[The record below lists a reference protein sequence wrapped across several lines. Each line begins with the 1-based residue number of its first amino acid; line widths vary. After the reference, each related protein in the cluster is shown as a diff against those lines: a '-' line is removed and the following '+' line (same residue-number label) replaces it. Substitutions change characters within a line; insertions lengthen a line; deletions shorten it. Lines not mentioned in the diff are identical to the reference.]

1 MSIGMNKQFV
11 SEDDESIRIVE
22 GGTPRVGFNLSNVID
37 AAAPVSRSASAGATK
52 KDASRSAI
60 VTSLILKLESITL
73 SFGGV
78 TALANIDLSVAM
90 GEIRAIIGP
99 NGAGKSSLLNVISGI
114 YRPQRGRVWIDE
126 RRFTQVP
133 TQKLARLGIARTFQN
148 LALFKG
154 LSVVENVVIGRAAIR
169 HANFVEQIV
178 GLGRARRE
186 RAEARARAEEIID
199 FLDLHAVLNRLA
211 GTLPYGLQK
220 RVELARA
227 LVARPKILLLDEP
240 MAGMSATDKREMT
253 GFVRSARDKFGTTV
267 ILIEHDIG
275 IVMGLSDRVA
285 VLDHGRKIAD
295 GTPAEVQADQ
305 AVIDAYLGV
314 AHDDEPEEV
323 YA

>member
-1 MSIGMNKQFV
+1 MTST
-11 SEDDESIRIVE
+11 SELSLHRAPAAS
-22 GGTPRVGFNLSNVID
+22 TPST
-37 AAAPVSRSASAGATK
+37 AATK
-52 KDASRSAI
+52 QDANRAI
-60 VTSLILKLESITL
+60 VASSEPLRLEAITL
-73 SFGGV
+73 AFGGV
-78 TALANIDLSVAM
+78 TAVSDFSLTVAP

-99 NGAGKSSLLNVISGI
+99 NGAGKSSLLHIISGI
-114 YRPQRGRVWIDE
+114 YRPQRGLVWIE
-126 RRFTQVP
+126 EKKFARVP
-133 TQKLARLGIARTFQN
+133 TEQLARLGIARTFQN

-154 LSVVENVVIGRAAIR
+154 LSVLENIVIGRAAVR

-186 RAEARARAEEIID
+186 REDALARAEEIID
-199 FLDLHAVLNRLA
+199 FLDLHAVPDRLA

-220 RVELARA
+220 RVEFARA

-240 MAGMSATDKREMT
+240 MAGMTVTEKQEMT
-253 GFVRSARDKFGTTV
+253 RFVRAARDEFGTTV

-295 GTPAEVQADQ
+295 GSPAEVQANQ